1 MGNWISKLF
10 QLRHR
15 TQRSRN
21 NIDIEHERSSE
32 AWSHIEMPIAE
43 STTSRPGEGDVQ
55 RIAPG
60 DEVVR
65 DVNTA
70 ATAPPGSQLATTLSM
85 TTPGMMLAEFM
96 AKPLVCMHE
105 MHVIS

>member
-60 DEVVR
+60 DEAVG
-65 DVNTA
+65 DVNIA
-70 ATAPPGSQLATTLSM
+70 ATAPPGSLATTLSM
-85 TTPGMMLAEFM
+85 TTPGTMLAEFM
-96 AKPLVCMHE
+96 AKPWYVCMRC
-105 MHVIS
+105 M

>member
-21 NIDIEHERSSE
+21 NIGIEHERSSE

-60 DEVVR
+60 DEAVG

-70 ATAPPGSQLATTLSM
+70 ATAPPGSLATTLSM

-105 MHVIS
+105 MYVIS